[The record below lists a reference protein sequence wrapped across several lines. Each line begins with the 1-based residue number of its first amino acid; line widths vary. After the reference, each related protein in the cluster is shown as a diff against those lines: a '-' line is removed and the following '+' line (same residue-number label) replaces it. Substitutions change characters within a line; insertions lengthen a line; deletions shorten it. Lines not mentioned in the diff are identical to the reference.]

1 MTNTELTIKR
11 LESLKPMLV
20 KMKDDPQFERAV
32 CNSHPNVSPIPN
44 GRLSCNGPCTDCV
57 FGTDVLHDKDGNII
71 KYGHLEEV
79 INELKLMT
87 LLEE

>member
-1 MTNTELTIKR
+1 MTNIELTLKR
-11 LESLKPMLV
+11 LESLKPMLE
-20 KMKDDPQFERAV
+20 KMKDGGQFEKAV
-32 CNSHPNVSPIPN
+32 CGNHLDATYEH
-44 GRLSCNGPCTDCV
+44 GRINCDGNCYHCV
-57 FGTDVLHDKDGNII
+57 FGADVLHDKDGNII

>member
-1 MTNTELTIKR
+1 MTNIELTLKR
-11 LESLKPMLV
+11 LESLKPMLE
-20 KMKDDPQFERAV
+20 KMKDDRQFEKAV
-32 CNSHPNVSPIPN
+32 CGNHLDATYER
-44 GRLSCNGPCTDCV
+44 GRINCDGNCHHCV

-87 LLEE
+87 LLGE

>member
-1 MTNTELTIKR
+1 MTNIELTIKR

-20 KMKDDPQFERAV
+20 KMKDDRQFEKAV
-32 CNSHPNVSPIPN
+32 CDNHPNATPGVI
-44 GRLSCNGPCTDCV
+44 GRIACDGQCHHCV